1 MPERVDAGAWQLRAG
16 IAVRAIAAIGG
27 GYTLGALGSTA
38 LALWLPVPRAEAV
51 TWGLL
56 ASFALWAGTVMA
68 VFAARSAAR
77 ACLGLALAA
86 VLLTV
91 PLVLDR
97 GSFWP

>member
-1 MPERVDAGAWQLRAG
+1 MGAGAWQLRAG

-27 GYTLGALGSTA
+27 GYALGALGSTA

-68 VFAARSAAR
+68 VSSGAGRNIR
-77 ACLGLALAA
+77 PLAL
-86 VLLTV
+86 LLAV